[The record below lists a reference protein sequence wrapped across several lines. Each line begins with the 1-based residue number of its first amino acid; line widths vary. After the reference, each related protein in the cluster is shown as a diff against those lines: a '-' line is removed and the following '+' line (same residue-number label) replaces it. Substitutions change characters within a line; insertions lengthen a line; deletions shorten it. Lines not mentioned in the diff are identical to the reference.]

1 MSLPEEDRYLKTRED
16 LIDYMTVCLGGR
28 VAEQLVFGAV
38 TTGAANDLQKVA
50 EITHAMVNHYAM
62 GTAGV
67 RPARLDRHRDRLRA
81 LAPASATRSSASSSG
96 RPSGPPARSSPS
108 TAPSST
114 SSPRRCSSRR
124 CSTAR
129 DLDRILGDVPQLDR
143 ARPRRRSLRIAAA
156 DPGPTGLARPRPS

>member
-50 EITHAMVNHYAM
+50 EITYAMVNHYAM
-62 GTAGV
+62 GSRR
-67 RPARLDRHRDRLRA
+67 RPASARGSTSQA
-81 LAPASATRSSASSSG
+81 ASEQLAPASATRSSARSSG
-96 RPSGPPARSSPS
+96 RPSASRARSSPS

-114 SSPRRCSSRR
+114 SSATTLLDQEVLER
-124 CSTAR
+124 A
-129 DLDRILGDVPQLDR
+129 DLDRILADVPKVER
-143 ARPRRRSLRIAAA
+143 RPGVTLRIAAA
-156 DPGPTGLARPRPS
+156 DPGVPPGPTS